1 MRNRLVGMDN
11 EPMIY
16 CFNTCTDSIRT
27 IPLMQHDEAH
37 PEDIDTDMED
47 HAADDWRYA
56 CMSRPWQK
64 PLPKNEAPRFPQHRT
79 FNEIMAK
86 QKRRRTENE

>member
-1 MRNRLVGMDN
+1 
-11 EPMIY
+11 
-16 CFNTCTDSIRT
+16 
-27 IPLMQHDEAH
+27 MQHDETH

-64 PLPKNEAPRFPQHRT
+64 PLPSNEAPRFPQHRT
-79 FNEIMAK
+79 FNEIMAH